1 MAYLMSGQKL
11 PPGICQ
17 AQDELRI
24 ETYTNA
30 VSPGGRACRVRK
42 PLKLEAE
49 IPKGGMLRNQCRPGL
64 ETSAALAFSIALV
77 ASHFII
83 NLLLKVYCLVKP
95 N

>member
-49 IPKGGMLRNQCRPGL
+49 IPKGGMLRNQCRPGIL
-64 ETSAALAFSIALV
+64 HSFGSFAFHNQSPV
-77 ASHFII
+77 KG
-83 NLLLKVYCLVKP
+83 LLFS
-95 N
+95 